1 MKIYKITLVFAN
13 LDNSL
18 YTDVKA
24 TMFFE
29 IKAGDINHAYLMA
42 AHLVDTFKADEYIVE

>member
-1 MKIYKITLVFAN
+1 MSIYKITLYFTN

-18 YTDVKA
+18 YTDTAA

-29 IKAGDINHAYLMA
+29 IKAGDTNHA
-42 AHLVDTFKADEYIVE
+42 HLLAKQLQKTFEADNYIIG